1 MTFNGLD
8 REKWIV
14 AGIASILL
22 LVLFLGGRRTPEKG
36 PTADRKPDSAHIH
49 QGFDIAAYLDTSLA
63 RLGEPQAERARTM
76 TQALTR
82 AGNDRMRQDIQND
95 LADFWRDSARNTLAY
110 LWYTGERAKLENS
123 EKSLNFAAH
132 SYLFELRGESD
143 PGLKSWMALQARSL
157 YQASLALNPK
167 NDSATVGYGSTYF
180 FVTAEGGTPMEGILK
195 IREVAER
202 DSTNL
207 FAQFMLGYGGLLSG
221 QYDRA
226 AERFERVLKGE
237 PGNKEAV
244 FLMAE
249 ACERSG
255 NREKALYWYRVGR
268 EQVDNPDVIRAI
280 DEKIATL
287 Q

>member
-1 MTFNGLD
+1 MTFLGLD
-8 REKWIV
+8 REKWVV
-14 AGIASILL
+14 ACMAGALL
-22 LVLFLGGRRTPEKG
+22 LVLFLGGRRTPSKG
-36 PTADRKPDSAHIH
+36 SATARQADSSHTH
-49 QGFDIAAYLDTSLA
+49 QGFDIAAYLDTSLT
-63 RLGEPQAERARTM
+63 RLGDPRGEQVRAMTRT
-76 TQALTR
+76 LSR
-82 AGNDRMRQDIQND
+82 SDDDGKRRDVLGD
-95 LADFWRDSARNTLAY
+95 LANYGRDSARNTLAY
-110 LWYTGERAKLENS
+110 LWYNGERAKLENS
-123 EKSLNFAAH
+123 EKSLTFAAH

-143 PGLKSWMALQARSL
+143 PGLKGWMALQARSL
-157 YQASLALNPK
+157 YKSALAINPK

-226 AERFERVLKGE
+226 AERFERVLERE

-268 EQVDNPDVIRAI
+268 NQVDNPDVIRAI
-280 DEKIATL
+280 DEKIASL